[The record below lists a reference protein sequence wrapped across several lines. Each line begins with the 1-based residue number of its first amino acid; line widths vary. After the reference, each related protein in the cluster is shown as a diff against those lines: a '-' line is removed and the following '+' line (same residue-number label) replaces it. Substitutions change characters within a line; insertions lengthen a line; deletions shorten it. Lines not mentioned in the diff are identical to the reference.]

1 MADWPRFRE
10 IIFRPDR
17 IGYVRKIIG
26 LDGCVFCKARDQ
38 GVTSE
43 SLCVFRNEHAMAI
56 LNKFP
61 YNTGH
66 IMVLPTRHC
75 GSLLDLTD
83 DEYMTVQQLVRTA
96 VRIVKIEYG
105 VDGLNVGLNMGR
117 IAGAGLPDHLHW
129 HIVPR
134 WMGDT
139 NFFPLIAET
148 KVLPETLE
156 QTYGRYIKHFE
167 TQK

>member
-1 MADWPRFRE
+1 
-10 IIFRPDR
+10 
-17 IGYVRKIIG
+17 
-26 LDGCVFCKARDQ
+26 
-38 GVTSE
+38 
-43 SLCVFRNEHAMAI
+43 
-56 LNKFP
+56 
-61 YNTGH
+61 
-66 IMVLPTRHC
+66 MVLPTRHC